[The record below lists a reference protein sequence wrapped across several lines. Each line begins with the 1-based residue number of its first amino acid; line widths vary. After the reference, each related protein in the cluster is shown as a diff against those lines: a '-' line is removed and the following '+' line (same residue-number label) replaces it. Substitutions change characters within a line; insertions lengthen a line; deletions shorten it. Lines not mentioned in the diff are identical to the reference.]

1 MSNLQFAKLMFIVV
15 SMINA
20 IQDRSIEP
28 VLRELAQNYPV
39 VTITGPRQS
48 GKTTLCRKVFPD
60 KSYVNLEAPD
70 LRQYALDDP
79 RGFLNAYPDGAILDE
94 IQRTP
99 DMVSYIQ
106 TFVDEDP
113 VPGKYILTG
122 SQQLNVR
129 EALSQSL
136 AGRTGILTL
145 LPFDWNEVSAFADT
159 ADTDGMLLN
168 GFYPRLHQM
177 RLKPHQVLGDY
188 FETYVQRDVRQL
200 MQIRHQGLFEKFVR
214 LCAGRIGQLLNLNS
228 LGNETGISHTTAREW
243 ISILEASYIIFLLRP
258 WHANISK
265 RLVKTPKIY
274 FWDVGLAAYLLG
286 IQEVRHISRD
296 PLRGN
301 LFENMVVADIYK
313 QYYHQGHRPRL
324 CFFRDSTGN
333 EVDLVVQRGND
344 LALVEIK
351 SGQTVSKQFFKGLD
365 QFKRIAQNRVRG
377 GILVY
382 GGANPQ
388 ARSDWTVL
396 PVAGLGDMTRQ
407 IDQILQIKG

>member
-1 MSNLQFAKLMFIVV
+1 
-15 SMINA
+15 MIKG
-20 IQDRSIEP
+20 IQNRSIEP
-28 VLRELAQNYPV
+28 VLTQLAQNYPV
-39 VTITGPRQS
+39 VMVTGPRQS

-79 RGFLNAYPDGAILDE
+79 RGFLSAYPDGAILDE

-99 DMVSYIQ
+99 DLVSYIQ
-106 TFVDEDP
+106 TLVDEDP

-122 SQQLNVR
+122 SQQFNVR
-129 EALSQSL
+129 DALSQSL

-145 LPFDWNEVSAFADT
+145 LPFDWNEISVFADP
-159 ADTDGMLLN
+159 ADTDAMLLN
-168 GFYPRLHQM
+168 GFYPRLHHM
-177 RLKPHQVLGDY
+177 RLKPHQVMADY

-214 LCAGRIGQLLNLNS
+214 LCAGRTGQLLNLNS

-243 ISILEASYIIFLLRP
+243 ISILEASYILFLLPP

-274 FWDVGLAAYLLG
+274 FWDVGLASYLLG
-286 IQEVRHISRD
+286 LQEVRHISRD

-301 LFENMVVADIYK
+301 LFENMVVADICK
-313 QYYHQGHRPRL
+313 QYYHQGHRPGL

-333 EVDLVVQRGND
+333 EVDLVVQRGDD

-351 SGQTVSKQFFKGLD
+351 SGQTVSRQFFKGLD
-365 QFKRIAQNRVRG
+365 RFKHIVPNRIRG
-377 GILVY
+377 GILIY
-382 GGANPQ
+382 GGATPQ
-388 ARSDWTVL
+388 ARSDWPVM
-396 PVAGLGDMTRQ
+396 PVASLGDMTRQ
-407 IDQILQIKG
+407 IDQILQSTD